1 MACADPAV
9 QRAADRER
17 FKKRTA
23 ERVAAGCCTR
33 CAAPV
38 HDGLSRC
45 APCIA
50 VDEAGRNPERKNAA
64 SRRRYHERKA
74 RGLCTDCG
82 TPSPGASRCPPCAER
97 SYHRSG
103 HFRGIPVW
111 DPAWTVVELE
121 TGREHGPFDSES
133 DVALCLV
140 FEKLDRDVHGRSP
153 YPLIPLI
160 P

>member
-1 MACADPAV
+1 M
-9 QRAADRER
+9 RS
-17 FKKRTA
+17 
-23 ERVAAGCCTR
+23 
-33 CAAPV
+33 AAPV
-38 HDGLSRC
+38 HDGFSRC

-50 VDEAGRNPERKNAA
+50 VEEVSRNPERKNAA

-82 TPSPGASRCPPCAER
+82 APSQGASRCPPCAER

-133 DVALCLV
+133 DVALCLA
-140 FEKLDRDVHGRSP
+140 FEKLDRDRVEIVKDAPVTAS
-153 YPLIPLI
+153 YASWL
-160 P
+160 